1 MSTSIQDQELD
12 QHFAR
17 VEAELNTQEVTEC
30 VPRSHFFQK
39 ADPVYYDFK
48 NPNTFLLT
56 WSLHDIPRR
65 S

>member
-1 MSTSIQDQELD
+1 MSTSIHDQELD
-12 QHFAR
+12 QHFAQ
-17 VEAELNTQEVTEC
+17 VESELYSLQHSYTINPEPTSDT
-30 VPRSHFFQK
+30 
-39 ADPVYYDFK
+39 VYYDFK